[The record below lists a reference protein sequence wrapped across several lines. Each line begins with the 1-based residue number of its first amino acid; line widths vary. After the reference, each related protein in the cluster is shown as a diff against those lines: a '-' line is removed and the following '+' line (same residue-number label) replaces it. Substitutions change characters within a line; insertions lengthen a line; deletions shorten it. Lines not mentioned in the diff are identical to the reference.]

1 MENKNSL
8 LSLVTLITLIQ
19 FGSCSQMGT
28 KVQDT
33 QVTTHEEKREEKV
46 LSDEIRQELNLTKK
60 EIIKEIRAIINQE
73 LVGAI
78 ETPQQFSKNIIKK
91 QKKVKRSF
99 KNKTVIGRIENI
111 VLDSTGFGVKARIDT
126 GAKTCSMHA
135 ENIIEK
141 KVEGKTYIQFT
152 SENTDRQKQSFY
164 KEIIKKQRVRS
175 STGDVTDR
183 YVIKMAVEMGG
194 RIHEVNVNLNDREDL
209 RYNFLVGRNLLMGD
223 YVVDVSQT
231 RLLGK

>member
-1 MENKNSL
+1 MENKNTWL
-8 LSLVTLITLIQ
+8 CLITLITLIQ
-19 FGSCSQMGT
+19 LGSCSQMGT

-33 QVTTHEEKREEKV
+33 QVTLQEQKKEEKV
-46 LSDEIRQELNLTKK
+46 LSAEIREELNLTKK
-60 EIIKEIRAIINQE
+60 EIIKEIRTIISQE
-73 LVGAI
+73 LVSAI

-152 SENTDRQKQSFY
+152 SENTNRQKQSFY

-183 YVIKMAVEMGG
+183 YVIKMAIEMGG

>member
-1 MENKNSL
+1 MENKNTWL
-8 LSLVTLITLIQ
+8 CLVTLMAIVQL
-19 FGSCSQMGT
+19 GACSQMGT
-28 KVQDT
+28 KVEDS
-33 QVTTHEEKREEKV
+33 QVLAQKEKRERKV
-46 LSDEIRQELNLTKK
+46 LSDELREELNLTKK
-60 EIIKEIRAIINQE
+60 EIIKEIRTIINQE
-73 LVGAI
+73 LVSAI
-78 ETPQQFSKNIIKK
+78 ETPQQFSKNILKK
-91 QKKVKRSF
+91 QKKVKRSL
-99 KNKTVIGRIENI
+99 KSKTVIGRIENI

-152 SENTDRQKQSFY
+152 SENTERKKQSFY

>member
-1 MENKNSL
+1 M
-8 LSLVTLITLIQ
+8 
-19 FGSCSQMGT
+19 
-28 KVQDT
+28 
-33 QVTTHEEKREEKV
+33 
-46 LSDEIRQELNLTKK
+46 
-60 EIIKEIRAIINQE
+60 
-73 LVGAI
+73 
-78 ETPQQFSKNIIKK
+78 IIKK
-91 QKKVKRSF
+91 QKKVKRSL

-111 VLDSTGFGVKARIDT
+111 VLDSTGFGVQARIDT

-141 KVEGKTYIQFT
+141 KVEGRTYIQFT
-152 SENTDRQKQSFY
+152 SENIDRKKQSFY

-175 STGDVTDR
+175 STGDVTNR